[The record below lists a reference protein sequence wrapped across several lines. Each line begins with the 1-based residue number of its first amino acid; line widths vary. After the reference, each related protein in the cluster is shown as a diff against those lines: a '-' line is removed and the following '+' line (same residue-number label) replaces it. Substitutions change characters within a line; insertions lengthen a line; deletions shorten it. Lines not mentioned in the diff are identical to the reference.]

1 MTKINS
7 NPPQNFHYI
16 FLMHRFMIFKRSVQY
31 ANFFVSVY
39 MLLFA
44 ASTTSVCWLFPP
56 TPSPHTLSNAEAVWS
71 PSMLG
76 CHFSLSWYLG
86 CGTDLEDSSP
96 CIGGLRTHIKGGG
109 KSSWEN
115 RGQDFDFSLCSIQ
128 ALWSCWKTFF
138 FSYCFCP
145 VKQPLL
151 KFTHKSKETML
162 LLKRYHIVRF
172 VFQLRV
178 FGLQKLVLT
187 VRGPSCNFT
196 VVTFQLKGSLD
207 K

>member
-1 MTKINS
+1 MGGSPAGRTEDRTL
-7 NPPQNFHYI
+7 I
-16 FLMHRFMIFKRSVQY
+16 FLSVLFKLY
-31 ANFFVSVY
+31 
-39 MLLFA
+39 
-44 ASTTSVCWLFPP
+44 
-56 TPSPHTLSNAEAVWS
+56 
-71 PSMLG
+71 
-76 CHFSLSWYLG
+76 
-86 CGTDLEDSSP
+86 DLVEK
-96 CIGGLRTHIKGGG
+96 H
-109 KSSWEN
+109 
-115 RGQDFDFSLCSIQ
+115 
-128 ALWSCWKTFF
+128 FF

-145 VKQPLL
+145 VKPPLL

-196 VVTFQLKGSLD
+196 VVTFQLQGSLD

>member
-1 MTKINS
+1 MSSCLTEMTKINS

-31 ANFFVSVY
+31 ANFFVPVY

-44 ASTTSVCWLFPP
+44 ASTTSGCWLSPP

-96 CIGGLRTHIKGGG
+96 CLGGLRTHTRGGG
-109 KSSWEN
+109 EVQLGEQRTGLW
-115 RGQDFDFSLCSIQ
+115 FFSLFYSSFMI
-128 ALWSCWKTFF
+128 LLENIFF
-138 FSYCFCP
+138 
-145 VKQPLL
+145 
-151 KFTHKSKETML
+151 L
-162 LLKRYHIVRF
+162 LLF
-172 VFQLRV
+172 LS
-178 FGLQKLVLT
+178 G
-187 VRGPSCNFT
+187 
-196 VVTFQLKGSLD
+196 
-207 K
+207 

>member
-1 MTKINS
+1 MSSCLTEMTKINS

-96 CIGGLRTHIKGGG
+96 CIGGLRTHIRGGG
-109 KSSWEN
+109 SPAGRAEDRTLIFLSVLFKLYDLV
-115 RGQDFDFSLCSIQ
+115 G
-128 ALWSCWKTFF
+128 KHFF
-138 FSYCFCP
+138 
-145 VKQPLL
+145 
-151 KFTHKSKETML
+151 L
-162 LLKRYHIVRF
+162 LLF
-172 VFQLRV
+172 LS
-178 FGLQKLVLT
+178 G
-187 VRGPSCNFT
+187 
-196 VVTFQLKGSLD
+196 
-207 K
+207 